1 MKRTAT
7 ITRADLL
14 ARLEAATVPAGPIN
28 DIADVFDDPQVRHR
42 NMRSDLPH
50 PAAAGGSVPG
60 LRTPIVLDGRPMMHP
75 GRSPMLGEHEIGRA
89 SCRERVFSTYRS
101 RWSPYH

>member
-60 LRTPIVLDGRPMMHP
+60 LRTPIVLDGRPM
-75 GRSPMLGEHEIGRA
+75 RSEEHTSELQSIMRNSYA
-89 SCRERVFSTYRS
+89 VFCLKKKKKTTKK
-101 RWSPYH
+101 

>member
-1 MKRTAT
+1 MRISDWSSDVCSSDLAT

-75 GRSPMLGEHEIGRA
+75 GRSPMLGEHGDAVRDDPD
-89 SCRERVFSTYRS
+89 
-101 RWSPYH
+101 WS